1 MQNNK
6 TVLFFIIKFFGTYLI
21 LFLIYSFYLSKSQNT
36 SDIFACAPI
45 TKTVANQTKSVLT
58 FLGYSAEIEQDSK
71 ELSVNL
77 YVDNKFLARIVEGCN
92 AISIIILFISFIIA
106 FASDFK
112 RTALFI
118 LFGSLIIYFT
128 NIIRIV
134 IIVIA
139 INKYPQYQNIL
150 HDIVFPSLIY
160 GITFLLW
167 FIWVQKFSKIKK

>member
-1 MQNNK
+1 VQNNK

-21 LFLIYSFYLSKSQNT
+21 LFLIYSFYLSKNQQT
-36 SDIFACAPI
+36 SDIFACAPV
-45 TKTVANQTKSVLT
+45 TKTVADQTKSLLI
-58 FLGYSAEIEQDSK
+58 FLGYSTEIEQDTK

-77 YVDNKFLARIVEGCN
+77 FVENKFLARIVEGCN

-128 NIIRIV
+128 NITRIV

-167 FIWVQKFSKIKK
+167 FIWVQKFSKIKR

>member
-36 SDIFACAPI
+36 FDIFACAPV

-58 FLGYSAEIEQDSK
+58 FLGYSVEIEQDSK

>member
-36 SDIFACAPI
+36 SDIFACAPV

-112 RTALFI
+112 RTVLFI